1 MKVFFIHLGKSHEMK
16 LPGNIQLL
24 FHEKI
29 KKKIVISQLIL
40 NVRH

>member
-29 KKKIVISQLIL
+29 KKKLLQEHFTLITS
-40 NVRH
+40 